1 MKIFEYLIFLSAILG
16 GISWTILSTK
26 NGYTQANAT
35 IIARSID
42 ITSTIDGKIEN
53 GQLIIGTKIKKN
65 DALVTIRDTRIDRSL
80 VTELKTKIN
89 YLQSEIKNTEN
100 ERKGLKK
107 LLKGFQDRS
116 AAYLKWLKNDLKL
129 QNDIKKREHF
139 VTSKK
144 RRMMIEEVNRIQ
156 VLVNEK
162 LISHVELQTAR
173 SKADIISNQEKV
185 SRAELT
191 RSQQLLK
198 SVVNNDIASA
208 SGDAS
213 YWQKSIDSITLR
225 ILDNQ
230 KK

>member
-89 YLQSEIKNTEN
+89 YL
-100 ERKGLKK
+100 
-107 LLKGFQDRS
+107 
-116 AAYLKWLKNDLKL
+116 
-129 QNDIKKREHF
+129 
-139 VTSKK
+139 
-144 RRMMIEEVNRIQ
+144 
-156 VLVNEK
+156 
-162 LISHVELQTAR
+162 
-173 SKADIISNQEKV
+173 
-185 SRAELT
+185 
-191 RSQQLLK
+191 
-198 SVVNNDIASA
+198 
-208 SGDAS
+208 
-213 YWQKSIDSITLR
+213 
-225 ILDNQ
+225 
-230 KK
+230 

>member
-156 VLVNEK
+156 VFVNEK

>member
-1 MKIFEYLIFLSAILG
+1 
-16 GISWTILSTK
+16 
-26 NGYTQANAT
+26 
-35 IIARSID
+35 
-42 ITSTIDGKIEN
+42 
-53 GQLIIGTKIKKN
+53 
-65 DALVTIRDTRIDRSL
+65 
-80 VTELKTKIN
+80 
-89 YLQSEIKNTEN
+89 
-100 ERKGLKK
+100 
-107 LLKGFQDRS
+107 
-116 AAYLKWLKNDLKL
+116 
-129 QNDIKKREHF
+129 
-139 VTSKK
+139 
-144 RRMMIEEVNRIQ
+144 MIEEVNRIQ
-156 VLVNEK
+156 VLVNKK